1 MSVEMMGRKRN
12 DLQRDD
18 DNDQTKEG
26 INELVTL

>member
-1 MSVEMMGRKRN
+1 MSVEMKGRKRN